1 VVYKL
6 GMPSDLP
13 TSVGLTGNQLVSYN
27 LRRAR
32 LLRRWT
38 QEEAADVLERHLGE
52 RWSASSFSVAEN
64 ACQPGRRRREFTAD
78 ELLAF
83 TLTFDLPLEWFF
95 LPPSHEFGHVTW
107 MDEPPEAA
115 MDARTLLESIRGSKS
130 GQSETNHR
138 IAMEIE
144 KEEP

>member
-1 VVYKL
+1 VVYKI
-6 GMPSDLP
+6 GMPTEP
-13 TSVGLTGNQLVSYN
+13 QRRVGLTGNQLVSYN

-38 QEEAADVLERHLGE
+38 QEEAAEVLELHLGE

-83 TLTFDLPLEWFF
+83 VRTFDLPLEWFF
-95 LPPSHEFGHVTW
+95 LPPGEDFGHVTW
-107 MDEPPEAA
+107 MDEPPVAA
-115 MDARTLLESIRGSKS
+115 LDARALLASVRGSKS
-130 GQSETNHR
+130 GQSESNHR
-138 IAMEIE
+138 IEMEIE
-144 KEEP
+144 KEES